1 MQFRAVVLALMLSA
15 VTAFGPATPLRAP
28 VARSSGVLQMGYV
41 PDGLT
46 PEQWAK
52 EKKKMAPKSGLGRGG
67 TAGMKFRSRSM
78 EEFQKGREAG
88 KLDYNMPV
96 FNAKEKLRRGEITEM
111 DIPYMQRAGGRP
123 DNKDTKGGKDPMKM
137 KGLGRTLYMKD
148 GGGVEEGNR
157 NKAARKWPWQ
167 K

>member
-1 MQFRAVVLALMLSA
+1 
-15 VTAFGPATPLRAP
+15 
-28 VARSSGVLQMGYV
+28 
-41 PDGLT
+41 
-46 PEQWAK
+46 
-52 EKKKMAPKSGLGRGG
+52 
-67 TAGMKFRSRSM
+67 M

-96 FNAKEKLRRGEITEM
+96 FNAKEKLRKGLITES

-148 GGGVEEGNR
+148 GGGVEAKN
-157 NKAARKWPWQ
+157 AAGKKRFPWQ